1 MLYKTCGL
9 SFYWLFAAPDG
20 MLGKLV
26 LLENKSRRLEM
37 ISLPSDSGSKHSF
50 QELKV
55 RISKMCMCMCM
66 YVCMYVCIY
75 IMHIFSYFI
84 VLLYYRNMMYFSGDS
99 YLSISDVGCLDC
111 MPQVCSHLQ

>member
-20 MLGKLV
+20 MFGQLV

-37 ISLPSDSGSKHSF
+37 ISLPSASGSKHSF

-55 RISKMCMCMCM
+55 CICKMCM
-66 YVCMYVCIY
+66 YVYILCIFF
-75 IMHIFSYFI
+75 HT
-84 VLLYYRNMMYFSGDS
+84 LLYYF
-99 YLSISDVGCLDC
+99 IIET
-111 MPQVCSHLQ
+111 